1 MMRLKF
7 RQKAKTGNRLIW
19 VISVLLALA
28 IIGMPLVQAA
38 HALDCPAGY
47 IKFSGYVKTGSGTG
61 IQGVE
66 LQGLDGNPVTDAS
79 GYYETCL
86 PSGWSGTVMPVL
98 NGYDFTPISQT
109 YRALTGNQTGQNYFD
124 TKAYVISGYV
134 RDKEGNG
141 LKNVNMGGL
150 NVYTDAD
157 GFYTANVVSGWSG
170 RVMPN
175 SLLYSFEPLKTDYE
189 NVNSDFSEQNYTAS
203 LPGYTIT
210 GYVRDKDGNGVP
222 GVVIEVED
230 MATNAK
236 DKTRRTDWRGFYR
249 VKVDFLQSVILRPSK
264 PGYSFTPSSMDY
276 EDTEESYTD
285 QNFRAKT
292 GSGTDC
298 SVSPDKNQSKTS
310 GNWSNPYIWTQL
322 HVPSPND
329 EVQINKGDV
338 VTVDQAVQVKNIC
351 NFGKLQ
357 GVAGSNLTFAATDFL
372 YNSGEIIGADGV
384 GKRQKGSDIL
394 IGAMAVHN
402 IGTIKAGNGAADYS
416 HHAAGGQGGTLMIN
430 GDNITNEGNVSGG
443 NGGYA
448 KGGKGGS
455 AYGGYGGYTMLL
467 AKKILKNNAGATV
480 AAGAGGGAKA
490 SRDKHC
496 KRRWY
501 GKKKCWYTGGDHRGG
516 DTGDTTYSGSVAI
529 NRGTITGKKVTLD
542 PSSLEIIGPDAQIIA
557 EDEIVITGGAETTVY
572 LADLIDGAIS
582 APGNIT
588 IELGPGSTLDMRG
601 LTEKAIQAEGKIQ
614 IFADK
619 IITDN
624 GEITDVSE
632 LAASGL
638 LEAEEITLEAGKV
651 RYEVILAGPKQ
662 IFGQPGETVTISF
675 NVVNHS
681 SVADTY
687 TLTATDADGWSLG
700 ALTATDAE
708 DGSLNPL
715 TGPVALDSLASQN
728 LSLTV
733 TLPSEEGAEDTVTVT
748 ARSVNHPD
756 TVENLDIKVLHQVTI
771 SEEEAT
777 DEDEDGLPKFEEEK
791 LGTDPANPDTDGD
804 GMDDWWEAHFS
815 LNPLADDSAEDKDN
829 DGYTNI
835 QEYDA
840 DTDPTVADTD
850 GDGLNDSTDNCPF
863 LANPDQADGDNDGM
877 GDTCDPDV
885 DNDSDGMADV
895 WERWYD
901 LNPAENDADADPDGD
916 GYSNIREYE
925 ADTVPTDPEDY
936 PDDSAPADT
945 DGDGVTDD
953 QDAFPNDPDEQT
965 DTDGDGIGNNADT
978 DDDNDTMPDE
988 WEITHGLNPLADD
1001 ASEDKDS
1008 DSFSN
1013 LQEYEAQTDPADSN
1027 SKPVTTPMIPPEILV
1042 LDPATGNDVSSYM
1055 ADTIGNPE
1063 VHIIS
1068 VSQTEFNLNEN
1079 HPRRDA
1085 YVRVTRKQG
1094 NPMILV
1100 LSSGQPLTWHIEKD
1114 PGVNIQKI
1122 ILNGQYA
1129 HEIQGADG
1137 IEILN
1142 HSGDD
1147 FIVPGQSAHE
1157 WNAPRTNLLIEDV
1170 EKITGVPL
1178 TSFNGCYQAS
1188 QFIIRDRGDNGS
1200 VADNSVVVTGHG
1212 DHMMIVTPD
1221 TDAEEKEMTISH
1233 EPDGSVVGDNGT
1245 YKITTLPYDDDTND
1259 YFTFTVGKNLT
1270 DTGEA
1275 QAVRVNPAG
1284 DGSYVVTS
1292 LKAPNTEFTVRPDG
1306 SYTAVDTEHP
1316 GTVITGS
1323 DDSSYTVTD
1332 AEFPG
1337 MSLMNS
1343 ASGVQKVMDT
1353 LFPGMEAVIN
1363 ANGTYTVTDAEYP
1376 GAVAVYNPEDG
1387 SFRITDDAQP
1397 GTVITFFEDGSYI
1410 ATDEDGNC
1418 FVPHKRGFFSSIKKL
1433 FNKVGKFVK
1442 KVANFV
1448 QKIASFVQKVA
1459 TLVSEIFKAVQVVTG
1474 IIGTFFPPFAVISC
1488 YAGMIGNGAAAV
1500 AGYAGQV
1507 ADAAEKVEKGA
1518 DTVIH
1523 ETERQKRSGTKS
1535 SFGFTIPE
1543 DCTLYYLYTA
1553 SGVVRDNDD
1562 NPVPGATV
1570 QIDDVT
1576 VTADA
1581 DGYWEIIAFDEGTY
1595 TATAS
1600 MDGYEFD
1607 PVEFEV
1613 TDDDVE
1619 VEIVPHQDEAGFTD
1633 GDLFVSSCIKDEI
1646 RIYDAETLEFKSA
1659 FTHELFSNHPYGPNG
1674 IAFNKK
1680 GNLVVS
1686 AYAHFVEFSAPGV
1699 EVARYPKHIVEANE
1713 HIKFDDLGNLYT
1725 TTSTGGSDQLIKY
1738 RASDYS
1744 FEQVI
1749 TLPAGAGSLTGII
1762 FDTRK
1767 RLFVAS
1773 QEDRNI
1779 YVMQANDD
1787 FSEFEVSH
1795 SISVSALAYPEG
1807 IAINQ
1812 NGELLVLNGN
1822 FHNYDPN
1829 IHRYDPNTGQLLGSF
1844 DTTPDTNI
1852 WPHAINIDNQGRIY
1866 VADFEYDGSAWGA
1879 QPADLM
1885 RFAPDGSSF
1894 VLNNNTQIYGPFDVA
1909 VAGTQLKPPQYT
1921 AGVFTVTDKE
1931 GKVKVDYLF
1940 DGGLYEGELGIFS
1953 LEGMD
1958 AYEPGSPDFI
1968 AEAIRRVMSD
1978 SEDGYIV
1985 VRDAAEGARFS
1996 GQLGS
2001 RQEDEFN
2008 EGEYIGL
2015 KTVTM
2020 RPGDRFAT
2028 VLIPDGTFADVAQNP
2043 GTSDPKKRPLF
2054 SLATANP
2061 DDGLYY
2067 GQIAGIS
2074 VDDMEEALMNAIAY
2088 EDIAADNSDRDYNDI
2103 VVQIRGVAI
2112 HSPTL
2117 DGLIAEGYMQAED
2130 DWRVTDNPVVPH
2142 IVVPEP
2148 DENTQWITVTLKSPA
2163 DLLVYDPD
2171 GNVIGKDGGSIPG
2184 ATFEWDENG
2193 HQVVTLPALEDGD
2206 YNIVLR
2212 AIGDGGLCHL
2222 EVQGFRGGE
2231 MLESREVPLTI
2242 EPHQVLRT
2250 TLPVTAFI
2258 DQQQITFDQPKEP
2271 VAPDGTPL
2279 AFDFNGDSAIDDF
2292 DIQRIADMWGA
2303 EEGDADYDP
2312 FYDFDDDGRIG
2323 FYDIMSVSNSYHA
2336 Q

>member
-1 MMRLKF
+1 MIRPKF
-7 RQKAKTGNRLIW
+7 RQKPKTNQTGNRLIW
-19 VISVLLALA
+19 VISVLLVLA
-28 IIGMPLVQAA
+28 MIGMPLVQSA
-38 HALDCPAGY
+38 HAVNCPAGY

-61 IQGVE
+61 IKGVE
-66 LQGLDGNPVTDAS
+66 LRGLDGNPPTDAN

-86 PSGWSGTVMPVL
+86 PSGWTGTVTPIL
-98 NGYDFTPISQT
+98 NGYEFDPPSQRYT
-109 YRALTGNQTGQNYFD
+109 RLTSDTTGQNYFD
-124 TKAYVISGYV
+124 TKAYAISGYV
-134 RDKEGNG
+134 RDKDGKG
-141 LKNVNMGGL
+141 IKNVNMGGL
-150 NVYTDAD
+150 NVFTNAD

-170 RVMPN
+170 RVMPS
-175 SLLYSFEPLKTDYE
+175 SLLYSFEPLKIDYQ
-189 NVNSDFSEQNYTAS
+189 NINSDFSGQNYTAS
-203 LPGYTIT
+203 LPDYTIT

-222 GVVIEVED
+222 GVVIEVAD
-230 MATNAK
+230 MITKAK

-249 VKVDFLQSVILRPSK
+249 VKVEYLQSVILRPSK
-264 PGYSFTPSSMDY
+264 PGYSFKPSSMDY
-276 EDTEESYTD
+276 EDTEESYTAPD
-285 QNFRAKT
+285 FRADT
-292 GSGTDC
+292 GPTDC

-310 GNWSNPYIWTQL
+310 GNWSNPYTWTQL
-322 HVPSPND
+322 RVPTPND
-329 EVQINKGDV
+329 EVQINEGDV
-338 VTVDQAVQVKNIC
+338 VTVDRTVQVKNMC

-357 GVAGSNLTFAATDFL
+357 GIAGSNLTFAATDFF

-384 GKRQKGSDIL
+384 AKRQKGSDII
-394 IGAMAVHN
+394 IGAMTVYNAGN
-402 IGTIKAGNGAADYS
+402 IKAGNGAMDRSY
-416 HHAAGGQGGTLMIN
+416 HAQGGQGGTLMIN
-430 GDNITNEGNVSGG
+430 GDNITNEGSVAGG
-443 NGGYA
+443 TGGYA
-448 KGGKGGS
+448 RGGHGGS

-480 AAGAGGGAKA
+480 AAGIGGGAYA
-490 SRDKHC
+490 SRDRHC

-501 GKKKCWYTGGDHRGG
+501 GKKKCWYTGGYHRGG

-542 PSSLEIIGPDAQIIA
+542 PSSLEIIGPDARIIA
-557 EDEIVITGGAETTVY
+557 EDGIVITGGAETTVY

-638 LEAEEITLEAGKV
+638 IEAEEITLEAGKV
-651 RYEVILAGPKQ
+651 RYEVILAGPQ
-662 IFGQPGETVTISF
+662 QLFGEPDETVTISF

-687 TLTATDADGWSLG
+687 TLTATDAQGWSLG
-700 ALTATDAE
+700 ALNVTDTG
-708 DGSLNPL
+708 DGSLKPL
-715 TGPVALDSLASQN
+715 TGPVSLAPLASQN

-733 TLPSEEGAEDTVTVT
+733 TLPSEEGAEDTITIT
-748 ARSVNHPD
+748 ARSVNHTD
-756 TVENLDIKVLHQVTI
+756 TVETLDVKVLHQVMI

-777 DEDEDGLPKFEEEK
+777 DEDEDGLPRFEEEK
-791 LGTDPANPDTDGD
+791 LGTDPTNPDTDGD

-815 LNPLADDSAEDKDN
+815 LNPLLDDAAEDKDK

-840 DTDPTVADTD
+840 GTDPTSADSD
-850 GDGLNDSTDNCPF
+850 GDGLRDGEDNCPF
-863 LANPDQADGDNDGM
+863 IVNPDQADRDNDGM
-877 GDTCDPDV
+877 GDTCDPDTDD
-885 DNDSDGMADV
+885 DNDGMADV
-895 WERWYD
+895 WERWYE
-901 LNPAENDADADPDGD
+901 LNPAANDADADPDED
-916 GYSNIREYE
+916 GYSNLQEYK
-925 ADTVPTDPEDY
+925 ADTVPTDPEDH

-945 DGDGVTDD
+945 DGDGVADD

-978 DDDNDTMPDE
+978 DDDNDAMPDE
-988 WEITHGLNPLADD
+988 WETDHGLNPLADD

-1013 LQEYEAQTDPADSN
+1013 LQEYEAQTDPGDSS
-1027 SKPVTTPMIPPEILV
+1027 SKPVTTSVVLPEILV
-1042 LDPATGNDVSSYM
+1042 VDPATGNEVSSYM
-1055 ADTIGNPE
+1055 ADEIGNPE
-1063 VHIIS
+1063 VHIIG
-1068 VSQTEFNLNEN
+1068 VSQTEFNLDEHN
-1079 HPRRDA
+1079 PRGDA
-1085 YVRVTRKQG
+1085 YVQVKRKQG

-1100 LSSGQPLTWHIEKD
+1100 LSSGQPLTWHIQKEA
-1114 PGVNIQKI
+1114 GVNIQKI
-1122 ILNGQYA
+1122 ILNGQYE

-1142 HSGDD
+1142 RSGDN
-1147 FIVPGQSAHE
+1147 FIVPEAWE
-1157 WNAPRTNLLIEDV
+1157 WDVPMTKLLAQDV
-1170 EKITGVPL
+1170 EDITGVPA
-1178 TSFNGCYQAS
+1178 TSFNGCYRAS
-1188 QFIIRDRGDNGS
+1188 QFIIRDEGDNGS
-1200 VADNSVVVTGHG
+1200 MVDNSVVITGHG

-1221 TDAEEKEMTISH
+1221 TDAEEKDMTISH
-1233 EPDGSVVGDNGT
+1233 EPDGSVVGDNGQ
-1245 YKITTLPYDDDTND
+1245 YKITTSAYDGDDND

-1270 DTGEA
+1270 GTGEA
-1275 QAVRVNPAG
+1275 QAVRVNPVG

-1292 LKAPNTEFTVRPDG
+1292 PKAPHTEFTVRPDG

-1332 AEFPG
+1332 TEFPG
-1337 MSLMNS
+1337 MSLMNN
-1343 ASGVQKVMDT
+1343 AAGIQKVMDI

-1363 ANGTYTVTDAEYP
+1363 ADGTYTVTDAEYP

-1387 SFRITDDAQP
+1387 SFRITDDSQP

-1418 FVPHKRGFFSSIKKL
+1418 FVPHRRGLWSSIKKF
-1433 FNKVGKFVK
+1433 FNKVAKFVK

-1448 QKIASFVQKVA
+1448 KKVASFVQKVA
-1459 TLVSEIFKAVQVVTG
+1459 NLVSEIFKAVQVVTG

-1488 YAGMIGNGAAAV
+1488 YAGMIGDGAAAV

-1518 DTVIH
+1518 DNVIK
-1523 ETERQKRSGTKS
+1523 ETEKRRRSGGQS
-1535 SFGFTIPE
+1535 SFSFTIP
-1543 DCTLYYLYTA
+1543 DNCTVYYLYTA
-1553 SGVVRDNDD
+1553 SGVVRDKDG

-1576 VTADA
+1576 TTADA
-1581 DGYWEIIAFDEGTY
+1581 DGYWEIIAFDQGTY

-1607 PVEFEV
+1607 PVGFEV

-1619 VEIVPHQDEAGFTD
+1619 VGIVQHQDEAGFTD
-1633 GDLFVSSCIKDEI
+1633 GDLFVASSVKDEI
-1646 RIYDAETLEFKSA
+1646 RIYDAETLEFRSA
-1659 FTHELFSNHPYGPNG
+1659 FTHELFKHGNNDAFTYGPNG
-1674 IAFNKK
+1674 IAFNKR

-1686 AYAHFVEFSAPGV
+1686 AFTHFVEFSAPGV
-1699 EVARYPKHIVEANE
+1699 EFARYPKHVVEANE
-1713 HIKFDDLGNLYT
+1713 HIRFDDLGNLYT
-1725 TTSTGGSDQLIKY
+1725 TTSTHGSDQLIKY

-1749 TLPAGAGSLTGII
+1749 TLPAGAESLTGIT

-1773 QEDRNI
+1773 QYDQTV
-1779 YVMQANDD
+1779 YVMQANED
-1787 FSEFEVSH
+1787 FSEFKFSH
-1795 SISVSALAYPEG
+1795 SIPLATPSEG

-1812 NGELLVLNGN
+1812 NGELLVLGG
-1822 FHNYDPN
+1822 N
-1829 IHRYDPNTGQLLGSF
+1829 IHRYDPNTGQCLGSF
-1844 DTTPDTNI
+1844 DITPDTNVC
-1852 WPHAINIDNQGRIY
+1852 PHAINIDNQGRIY
-1866 VADFEYDGSAWGA
+1866 VADFEYDGSNWGA
-1879 QPADLM
+1879 QASELI

-1894 VLNNNTQIYGPFDVA
+1894 VLNNNTGIYGPFDVA
-1909 VAGTQLKPPQYT
+1909 VAGTQLQPPQYT

-1958 AYEPGSPDFI
+1958 AYEPGSTEFV
-1968 AEAIRRVMSD
+1968 AEVIRRVMS
-1978 SEDGYIV
+1978 ETRQGYIV
-1985 VRDAAEGARFS
+1985 VRDATEGARFS

-2001 RQEDEFN
+2001 RQEGEFN
-2008 EGEYIGL
+2008 EGEYLGL

-2020 RPGDRFAT
+2020 KPGDRFAT

-2043 GTSDPKKRPLF
+2043 ATTNPKKRPLF

-2061 DDGLYY
+2061 DNGLYY
-2067 GQIAGIS
+2067 GQIAGIE
-2074 VDDMEEALMNAIAY
+2074 VEGMEEAFVNAIAY

-2103 VVQIRGVAI
+2103 VVQIRGVDI

-2117 DGLIAEGYMQAED
+2117 DGLIAEGYMKAED

-2142 IVVPEP
+2142 IIVPAPEK
-2148 DENTQWITVTLKSPA
+2148 DTHWITVTLKSPA

-2171 GNVIGKDGGSIPG
+2171 GNVIGKDGGTIPG
-2184 ATFEWDENG
+2184 ATFEWDEHG
-2193 HQVVTLPALEDGD
+2193 HQVVTLPALDEGD

-2222 EVQGFRGGE
+2222 EIQGFRGGE
-2231 MLESREVPLTI
+2231 KLESKEVGLTI
-2242 EPHQVLRT
+2242 EPHQVLKT
-2250 TLPVTAFI
+2250 VLPVTDFI
-2258 DQQQITFDQPKEP
+2258 DQQQIIFADPEVPT
-2271 VAPDGTPL
+2271 APDGTPL
-2279 AFDFNGDSAIDDF
+2279 LFDFNGDSAIDDL
-2292 DIQRIADMWGA
+2292 DIQRISDMWGA
-2303 EEGDADYDP
+2303 EKGDSDYDP

-2323 FYDIMSVSNSYHA
+2323 FYDIMSVSNSYYV